1 MEQIHFEYN
10 GEWGTDICAVVG
22 PMALG
27 RNGYVNCRGFT
38 LMKYKRGNAIRVYP
52 ITSKGA
58 DARCFME
65 VPIEHVD
72 EFIKKLQ
79 RVKEAKKHE

>member
-1 MEQIHFEYN
+1 MEQMNFEHN
-10 GEWGTDICAVVG
+10 GDSETTFG
-22 PMALG
+22 PEALG
-27 RNGYVNCRGFT
+27 RNGYVKCRGFT
-38 LMKYKRGNAIRVYP
+38 FMKLKQDSIRVYP

-79 RVKEAKKHE
+79 RVKEAKNHGE